1 MFARN
6 RAKKED
12 NPMRFPTAALLIAAT
27 LALTACN
34 NPDRFG
40 ARGDKYGGEAL
51 PGGIDSSAL
60 GSASDPNSPAY
71 FAQTLGD
78 RVLFAVDQSTLSGEA
93 MGTLNAQAQW
103 LNNQGRAYAIIIE
116 GHADEQGTREYNLAL
131 GARRASAVQ
140 DYLISQGVQA
150 GRLRTVSYGK
160 ERPVEVCSI
169 ESCYAKNRRAVTVL
183 SAGAGV

>member
-1 MFARN
+1 
-6 RAKKED
+6 
-12 NPMRFPTAALLIAAT
+12 MRFPTAALLIAAT
-27 LALTACN
+27 LALAACN

-40 ARGDKYGGEAL
+40 AGGPGAGG
-51 PGGIDSSAL
+51 PGAGGIDSSGL

-78 RVLFAVDQSTLSGEA
+78 RVFFAVDQSTLSPEA
-93 MGTLNAQAQW
+93 TATLNAQAQW
-103 LNNQGRAYAIIIE
+103 LNNQGRNFAIIIE

-150 GRLRTVSYGK
+150 SRLRTVSYGK
-160 ERPVEVCSI
+160 ERPIEVCSI

-183 SAGAGV
+183 SAGAGA